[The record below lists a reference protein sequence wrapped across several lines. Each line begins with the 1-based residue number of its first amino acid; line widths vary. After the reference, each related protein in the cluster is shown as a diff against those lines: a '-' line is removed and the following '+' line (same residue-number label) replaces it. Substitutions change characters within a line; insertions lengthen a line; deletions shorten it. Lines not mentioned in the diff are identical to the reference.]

1 MVMSLSEQDPES
13 RSAVPGHRV
22 LIVDDDAALREQLSA
37 YLTRQGIDC
46 RFVADSAEALSV
58 LAEHRPE
65 VVLLDVQLPDMS
77 GLALAAQVAALRPPP
92 RIVLMSG
99 YDAAVCAAKRSNVDI
114 FAVIEKPVPLR
125 TVARTLQRALEV
137 LT

>member
-1 MVMSLSEQDPES
+1 MSLSEQDPES
-13 RSAVPGHRV
+13 RSVVPGHRV

-37 YLTRQGIDC
+37 YLPRQGIDC
-46 RFVADSAEALSV
+46 SFVADSTEALSA
-58 LAEHRPE
+58 LAAQRPA

-77 GLALAAQVAALRPPP
+77 GLALAAQIAAMRPRP

-99 YDAAVCAAKRSNVDI
+99 YDDAVCAAKQSNIEV

-125 TVARTLQRALEV
+125 TVARTLQQALQRSP
-137 LT
+137 

>member
-1 MVMSLSEQDPES
+1 MSLSEQDPEN

-22 LIVDDDAALREQLSA
+22 LIVDDDVALREQLSA
-37 YLTRQGIDC
+37 YLPRQGIDC
-46 RFVADSAEALSV
+46 RFVADSAAALSA

-65 VVLLDVQLPDMS
+65 VVLLDVQLPDMN
-77 GLALAAQVAALRPPP
+77 GLALAAQIAAMRPRP

-99 YDAAVCAAKRSNVDI
+99 YDDAVCAAKQSNIEV

-125 TVARTLQRALEV
+125 AVARHLELAFQDRAA
-137 LT
+137 